1 MRAASNLKE
10 NLNELKEYEEFR
22 SYVEEEGYE
31 NDNDKY
37 KLGMVLRHIPKRN
50 FLHSE
55 EYKVMRDRLF
65 ESYLMK
71 KHTDQSR
78 LEIRDKLRSAVNNTS
93 DESRFIVT
101 QEMPRQAGCIEENT
115 KTQLHGKSA
124 NVNYQNKLTTITTI
138 KDWEQSYGK

>member
-1 MRAASNLKE
+1 
-10 NLNELKEYEEFR
+10 
-22 SYVEEEGYE
+22 
-31 NDNDKY
+31 
-37 KLGMVLRHIPKRN
+37 
-50 FLHSE
+50 
-55 EYKVMRDRLF
+55 MRDRLF

-101 QEMPRQAGCIEENT
+101 QEMPKQADCIEENI

-124 NVNYQNKLTTITTI
+124 NVNYQNKLTTIKTTKYRESKNGMQYSKLSEKKGLEI
-138 KDWEQSYGK
+138 NKSLN